1 MFLVNFQV
9 VALRCRINEE
19 ISTFE
24 AGFFMITASYIL
36 NIEYAEMACVTLEF
50 IQRCFLSMNPD
61 KGSKASKRKK
71 SAMNQKV
78 LTLLNKL

>member
-1 MFLVNFQV
+1 
-9 VALRCRINEE
+9 
-19 ISTFE
+19 
-24 AGFFMITASYIL
+24 
-36 NIEYAEMACVTLEF
+36 MACVTLEF

-78 LTLLNKL
+78 LTLLNKLNYFEMVFNI